1 MNKVFKEFE
10 GRVPVARTRGFTL
23 IELLVVIA
31 IIAIL
36 AAILFPVFARAREN
50 ARRSSCQSNMK
61 QLGLGFAQYVQDNDS
76 RYPNLR
82 IWLNPPTNSIP
93 LEWHQAIQPYLKSG
107 TLYAGYGVF
116 ECPSESTKGTP
127 DYGATGILQDNFPLH
142 ETRLVS
148 PTRIILLGERT
159 AGDITSPLLTP
170 SGSEISNLQ
179 PYMDF
184 RHLETM
190 NILWF
195 DGHVKTMRRDQF
207 KNNIYNDARA
217 WWWYNATP

>member
-1 MNKVFKEFE
+1 MREKS
-10 GRVPVARTRGFTL
+10 RGFTL

-31 IIAIL
+31 IISLL

-50 ARRSSCQSNMK
+50 ARRASCQSNLK
-61 QLGLGFAQYVQDNDS
+61 QIGLGFAQYVQDYDG

-82 IWLNPPTNSIP
+82 IFLNPPTNSIAE
-93 LEWHQAIQPYLKSG
+93 EWHQALQPYIKSG
-107 TLYAGYGVF
+107 VLYTSSYGVF
-116 ECPSESTKGTP
+116 ECPSESTKGSS
-127 DYGATGILQDNFPLH
+127 DYGATGTLQTSFPLH
-142 ETRLVS
+142 EAQIVS
-148 PTRIILLGERT
+148 PSRILLVGERT
-159 AGDITSPLLTP
+159 TGDITAPLLIPT
-170 SGSEISNLQ
+170 GSDVANLQ

-207 KNNIYNDARA
+207 KNNAYNDVRA
-217 WWWYNATP
+217 WWWYNASP